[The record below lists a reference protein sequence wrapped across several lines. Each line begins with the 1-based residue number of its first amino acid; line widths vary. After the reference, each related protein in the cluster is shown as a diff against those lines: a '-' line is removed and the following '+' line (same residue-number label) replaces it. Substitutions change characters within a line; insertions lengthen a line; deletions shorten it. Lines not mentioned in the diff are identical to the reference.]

1 VPAGWLLRGRR
12 PPVAERHGRRKWLP
26 DGGWRLKQEKNVEPK
41 DVGTFSKTLTNI
53 FTKMVMNIFWKML
66 DSTFLST

>member
-1 VPAGWLLRGRR
+1 VATRWRVEVEGR
-12 PPVAERHGRRKWLP
+12 
-26 DGGWRLKQEKNVEPK
+26 KNVEPK